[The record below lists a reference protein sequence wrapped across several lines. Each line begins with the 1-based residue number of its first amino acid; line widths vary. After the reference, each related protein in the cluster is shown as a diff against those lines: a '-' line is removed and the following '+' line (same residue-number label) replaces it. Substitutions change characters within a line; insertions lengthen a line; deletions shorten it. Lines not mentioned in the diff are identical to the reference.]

1 MLVLLETQAGIRRD
15 FSLAL
20 TFASMPEGEGARP
33 FPQRFARKRD
43 LAGLGPVLARAGA
56 LEARL
61 AETGKEVRRVQ
72 SLRYRVFFEEGGA
85 IPDRAARLTRRDLC
99 RFDGVCDHLVV
110 VDRMAPTRDGS
121 PSVVGAY
128 RLLRQDVAERH
139 FGFYSAREFEV
150 ESIIARRPR
159 IRLLEVG
166 RACVAETHRGRR
178 VLELLWRGLWA
189 YARHHAMDAMIG
201 CASLPG
207 VDPAAHAAAI
217 RWLAASGGDPS
228 WRVQPRADRRAALK
242 GDGLPTALD
251 ARAIVRGL
259 PPLVKGY
266 WRLGATFSPVPAVD
280 PAFGATDLFVA
291 MPLREVEVR
300 YLQHFGVESFLPPLA
315 A

>member
-1 MLVLLETQAGIRRD
+1 M
-15 FSLAL
+15 
-20 TFASMPEGEGARP
+20 
-33 FPQRFARKRD
+33 
-43 LAGLGPVLARAGA
+43 
-56 LEARL
+56 
-61 AETGKEVRRVQ
+61 
-72 SLRYRVFFEEGGA
+72 
-85 IPDRAARLTRRDLC
+85 
-99 RFDGVCDHLVV
+99 
-110 VDRMAPTRDGS
+110 
-121 PSVVGAY
+121 
-128 RLLRQDVAERH
+128 
-139 FGFYSAREFEV
+139 
-150 ESIIARRPR
+150 
-159 IRLLEVG
+159 
-166 RACVAETHRGRR
+166 
-178 VLELLWRGLWA
+178 LELLWRGLWA

-291 MPLREVEVR
+291 MPLREVEAR
-300 YLQHFGVESFLPPLA
+300 YLQHFGVELFLPPLA